1 MDSNIHMM
9 ASVNDQSDSYKT
21 DRTVDLGVEHA
32 SRKMGIHHKLS
43 SSALET
49 TSSGKIYWD
58 SDESSKLSYD
68 MQVKDNSRRRKEVKE
83 GHFTLGLPF
92 RTLGLSGSYSD
103 NRVVKSADATFS
115 WDADRD
121 DKQIGFKGTMTRGDR
136 IKGDITLSMP
146 AIRKEIRVDGELMSQ
161 NGRIILDARTDI
173 SYSRDSRKTLTLT
186 SKLEDISDYYS
197 RYNYSLAVGVSHP
210 YTNVD
215 IQMTSHLGSSDEKM
229 TVGLSTDY
237 MTARRQNKN
246 LGLLAE
252 INKLKRQISLQ
263 LVGKYTDITNAL
275 SEELR
280 PLIDELDKEMTI
292 VARKMNKL
300 SREMRK
306 AYENNDFYIQDMG
319 QSVTEAYMNAQEKLI
334 MYTREYREA
343 SSEIIQS
350 LSEGLRELTS
360 YPIKEHYSEMVSSS
374 ATWLNERAE
383 SILSCLESY
392 LAKADAALTE
402 YHERLQELKQKA
414 SDSVYNATYV
424 TYISDSLNN
433 MDVSPYIPSFEIPE
447 EYTNAIYNVHDAINS
462 RLGDMMDAPGLRHVQ
477 GGMNEVY
484 QQKSSSR
491 NFVGLE
497 NGHYGKRGDVPSASV
512 HDFKLQEL
520 CGAVSIVYLSVDAAG
535 IGTRCDFEGASTE
548 HLGTTL
554 ITAIFP
560 SMDLA

>member
-32 SRKMGIHHKLS
+32 SRKMGVHHKLS

-121 DKQIGFKGTMTRGDR
+121 DKQIGLKGTITRGDR

-237 MTARRQNKN
+237 MNARRQNKN

-263 LVGKYTDITNAL
+263 VTNPMNKVEISGGVVSTRPYKDTMFRSELSRIKYGREMTEALLAVRLNTSRLLHTRFHWNPDMAQGLWQAVEERALAGGLVAMETLDELNVAVSEELVGKYTDITNAL

-414 SDSVYNATYV
+414 SGEDCCDETY
-424 TYISDSLNN
+424 YKK
-433 MDVSPYIPSFEIPE
+433 
-447 EYTNAIYNVHDAINS
+447 
-462 RLGDMMDAPGLRHVQ
+462 LG
-477 GGMNEVY
+477 
-484 QQKSSSR
+484 
-491 NFVGLE
+491 
-497 NGHYGKRGDVPSASV
+497 
-512 HDFKLQEL
+512 
-520 CGAVSIVYLSVDAAG
+520 SIIIIVVM
-535 IGTRCDFEGASTE
+535 
-548 HLGTTL
+548 
-554 ITAIFP
+554 P
-560 SMDLA
+560 